1 MRLVWVHSAPA
12 VWCSVLLFSLVLD
25 IHLHCMLVFLSLLE
39 KTKVQMQGVI
49 VSHVVDL
56 AALEK

>member
-12 VWCSVLLFSLVLD
+12 VWYSVLLFSIVPD
-25 IHLHCMLVFLSLLE
+25 IRLHCMLVFLSLPE
-39 KTKVQMQGVI
+39 KTKVQVQGVT

-56 AALEK
+56 DALEK